1 MIKPV
6 RILAFDISLGQPGA
20 ALIEVRN
27 GQATIIDKSNIKTTT
42 KDSIA
47 VRTSIVYAWAVHFI
61 ERNRSKGFDFV
72 VRELFQGRT
81 WKQNAPVFAA
91 WSAVDQALNVFEL
104 AYTDEPIS
112 PGTHFKAVTG
122 NGKATKQE
130 VAEAVRK
137 WTSFEGGFAS
147 DDESDACS
155 LALYKAVK
163 EGLI

>member
-61 ERNRSKGFDFV
+61 ECNRGKGFDFV
-72 VRELFQGRT
+72 VR
-81 WKQNAPVFAA
+81 
-91 WSAVDQALNVFEL
+91 
-104 AYTDEPIS
+104 
-112 PGTHFKAVTG
+112 
-122 NGKATKQE
+122 
-130 VAEAVRK
+130 
-137 WTSFEGGFAS
+137 
-147 DDESDACS
+147 
-155 LALYKAVK
+155 
-163 EGLI
+163 